1 MNYINEKKRF
11 NKKNLLLLKLLL
23 LKILNLGSDVFMCFD
38 MGQEFD
44 VLWSL
49 VKEMG
54 FSGVDAEKMIGFIL
68 HEINEVIRGEINGR
82 SKV

>member
-1 MNYINEKKRF
+1 
-11 NKKNLLLLKLLL
+11 
-23 LKILNLGSDVFMCFD
+23 MCFD
-38 MGQEFD
+38 IGQEFD

-82 SKV
+82 KAEV